1 MTNLRR
7 FYLSSDA
14 AISEHDAPDGTWC
27 RAAEA
32 MVTIEALAE
41 KVADLQAQIATLQI
55 DVADWKAI
63 AEEREKI
70 AAIAVQR
77 YKEASDQLNAAK
89 ANNESEATN
98 AKTV

>member
-1 MTNLRR
+1 MLRKR
-7 FYLSSDA
+7 ELSTATPNTLLLGVASKGKTAATA
-14 AISEHDAPDGTWC
+14 AI
-27 RAAEA
+27 R
-32 MVTIEALAE
+32 LANGESE
-41 KVADLQAQIATLQI
+41 KVADLEAQIAMLQI